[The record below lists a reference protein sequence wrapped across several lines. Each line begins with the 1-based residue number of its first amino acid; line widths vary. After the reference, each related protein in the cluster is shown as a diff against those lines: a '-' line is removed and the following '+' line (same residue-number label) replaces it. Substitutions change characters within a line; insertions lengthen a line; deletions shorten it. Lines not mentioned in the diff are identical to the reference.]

1 MFYSEIL
8 RIIEA
13 GLDRDKDKVKNY
25 ALLLSK
31 KLADD
36 GDLKSSERI
45 DSLLAKKKQWICY
58 DRCTCRTSG
67 RSRESNGNC

>member
-36 GDLKSSERI
+36 GDLKSSKRI
-45 DSLLAKKKQWICY
+45 VILTIQPTAQKIEKRKKWQKKHM
-58 DRCTCRTSG
+58 
-67 RSRESNGNC
+67 

>member
-8 RIIEA
+8 RIIDA

-45 DSLLAKKKQWICY
+45 DSLLAKKNNG
-58 DRCTCRTSG
+58 SG
-67 RSRESNGNC
+67 LSLIHI

>member
-36 GDLKSSERI
+36 GDLKSSKRIVVLMIQPTAQKIERR
-45 DSLLAKKKQWICY
+45 KKWQKKHM
-58 DRCTCRTSG
+58 
-67 RSRESNGNC
+67 

>member
-36 GDLKSSERI
+36 GDLKSSKRI
-45 DSLLAKKKQWICY
+45 EILTIQPTAQKIEKRKKWQKKHM
-58 DRCTCRTSG
+58 
-67 RSRESNGNC
+67 

>member
-36 GDLKSSERI
+36 GDLKSSKRI
-45 DSLLAKKKQWICY
+45 VVLMIQPTAQKIEKRKKWQKKHM
-58 DRCTCRTSG
+58 
-67 RSRESNGNC
+67 

>member
-1 MFYSEIL
+1 MFYSEML

-25 ALLLSK
+25 AVLLAK

-36 GDLKSSERI
+36 GDTKSSKRVET
-45 DSLLAKKKQWICY
+45 LLAKKTMVLQ
-58 DRCTCRTSG
+58 
-67 RSRESNGNC
+67 